1 MIENKDR
8 NVLMRCVYCGYQEY
22 LPEKDLL
29 LLREIYHLKPSDE
42 DTVLCQF
49 CLHDMYRSDSDS
61 DRFNK

>member
-1 MIENKDR
+1 MTENTDK

-22 LPEKDLL
+22 LPENDLL

-49 CLHDMYRSDSDS
+49 CLHDMYRTDS